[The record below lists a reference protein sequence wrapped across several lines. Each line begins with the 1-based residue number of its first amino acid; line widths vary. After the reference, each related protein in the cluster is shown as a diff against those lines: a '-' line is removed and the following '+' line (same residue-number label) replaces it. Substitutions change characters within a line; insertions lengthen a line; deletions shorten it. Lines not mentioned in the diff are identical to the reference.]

1 MTRIFWLVKQ
11 RWGLVLLA
19 LLASWLVLV
28 QDSATPT
35 TAVAQGRTNLVLAH
49 YYAWYSPGSFGPGKT
64 PFNPPNP
71 YFSTDGGTIQRHVSE
86 AQSAG
91 IDGFVQAWYGPD
103 ASQQT
108 EPNFRALLDIASGS
122 GFKAAVSFEPISA
135 FMPSNEAR
143 ASALQ
148 TLLATHAN
156 HPAYLRVDGKPVIF
170 FWANWAL
177 SVGDW
182 EYIRSI
188 ADPNRNAIW
197 IAEGGNTQYL
207 GVFDGLYLY
216 NIAWSAN
223 PAGTNLRWA
232 GETRAAAATYGT
244 YKYWAA
250 TAMPGFND
258 SLLGRGDNTI
268 VRDRGGGSYLQNSFS
283 GAASSAPDLL
293 VITSFNE
300 WAEGSNIEPSV
311 EFGSY
316 YLDLTRDL
324 IATYKA
330 GGIPAAVAPAPP
342 PAEPAQTTEN
352 ETESTSE
359 NRAENADNGSAPAA
373 SVQQTTP
380 LPTSTPPNTP
390 TPIAT
395 ATPLPDGRIVY
406 IVQPGDTLISI
417 AVTFDVTLDA
427 LYELNNL
434 GPDSLISIGQEITLA
449 RDEEIVAAT
458 EEAVAAETPE
468 ATATPAVLDA
478 FPNTAVRESD
488 GAILYQVQAG
498 NTPLE
503 IALIYELTLEEF
515 YELNDLTAES
525 LLSIGQDVIVGYV
538 PTPEAQ
544 GGSADLPQN
553 APTATPPASPT
564 ATAVPTEPPTATP
577 TPSPT
582 VEASPTTLPAT
593 ATPTPIVSSG
603 TGSSQTTNLLMIGLG
618 VVVLLLAGIGFFFLY
633 LGRRG

>member
-1 MTRIFWLVKQ
+1 MNLLTVLSWLTQ
-11 RWGLVLLA
+11 RRSWVVLLVVVCG
-19 LLASWLVLV
+19 LAVWGQVGSR
-28 QDSATPT
+28 PN

-64 PFNPPNP
+64 PFTPPSA
-71 YFSTDGGTIQRHVSE
+71 YASTDGGTIQRHVGE

-108 EPNFRALLDIASGS
+108 EPNFRTLLDVANGR

-188 ADPNRNAIW
+188 ADPNRSAIW

-258 SLLGRGDNTI
+258 SLLGRGENTI

-300 WAEGSNIEPSV
+300 WAEGSNIEPSA
-311 EFGSY
+311 EFGSF

-330 GGIPAAVAPAPP
+330 GGIPAAVAPPAAP
-342 PAEPAQTTEN
+342 PAEAGQTAVT
-352 ETESTSE
+352 ETESEPATVTE
-359 NRAENADNGSAPAA
+359 AETESQPESADNNTA
-373 SVQQTTP
+373 VQQQTTP
-380 LPTSTPPNTP
+380 LPTATPPSTP

-395 ATPLPDGRIVY
+395 ATPLADGRIVY
-406 IVQPGDTLISI
+406 IVRAGDTLISI
-417 AVTFDVTLDA
+417 AVQFGLTLDELYA
-427 LYELNNL
+427 LNDL
-434 GPDSLISIGQEITLA
+434 GPDALITIGQEITVA
-449 RDEEIVAAT
+449 RDETIVAAT
-458 EEAVAAETPE
+458 EEAIAAETPE
-468 ATATPAVLDA
+468 ATA
-478 FPNTAVRESD
+478 
-488 GAILYQVQAG
+488 
-498 NTPLE
+498 
-503 IALIYELTLEEF
+503 
-515 YELNDLTAES
+515 
-525 LLSIGQDVIVGYV
+525 
-538 PTPEAQ
+538 
-544 GGSADLPQN
+544 
-553 APTATPPASPT
+553 
-564 ATAVPTEPPTATP
+564 
-577 TPSPT
+577 
-582 VEASPTTLPAT
+582 
-593 ATPTPIVSSG
+593 
-603 TGSSQTTNLLMIGLG
+603 
-618 VVVLLLAGIGFFFLY
+618 
-633 LGRRG
+633 